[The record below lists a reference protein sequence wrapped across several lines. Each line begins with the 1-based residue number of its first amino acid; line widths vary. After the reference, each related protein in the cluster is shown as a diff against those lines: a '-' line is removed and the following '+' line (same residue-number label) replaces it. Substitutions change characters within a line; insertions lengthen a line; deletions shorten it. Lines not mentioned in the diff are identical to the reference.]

1 MYLFILFFFFFFFL
15 FFFLKHLFTLQ
26 QSKSANENS
35 HQPDRFL
42 IGVAGIIVA
51 SGAASVVFSV
61 HGWPF
66 DCLYRACAF
75 GA

>member
-1 MYLFILFFFFFFFL
+1 MYLFILFFFFFLL
-15 FFFLKHLFTLQ
+15 FEALITLQ
-26 QSKSANENS
+26 QSNAANENS

-51 SGAASVVFSV
+51 SGAASVVCSSV